1 MDGFEMV
8 QELRKSPEFINT
20 TILVT
25 SARVFKFERQKSQQ
39 SGCQYFLSKPLKV
52 GELLEKLKHYLKLF
66 LIYKTHDV
74 IEANSASEHLSA
86 MVMPPTKEL
95 TNIYKAAQ
103 IGDNE
108 AVKEEAI
115 RLKQLDS
122 KYTIFVDKLLELA
135 EDFKDEEIIKMI
147 EDGAEDEIIK
157 EH

>member
-1 MDGFEMV
+1 
-8 QELRKSPEFINT
+8 
-20 TILVT
+20 
-25 SARVFKFERQKSQQ
+25 
-39 SGCQYFLSKPLKV
+39 
-52 GELLEKLKHYLKLF
+52 
-66 LIYKTHDV
+66 
-74 IEANSASEHLSA
+74 

>member
-1 MDGFEMV
+1 M
-8 QELRKSPEFINT
+8 
-20 TILVT
+20 
-25 SARVFKFERQKSQQ
+25 
-39 SGCQYFLSKPLKV
+39 
-52 GELLEKLKHYLKLF
+52 LL
-66 LIYKTHDV
+66 
-74 IEANSASEHLSA
+74 EANSAFEHLSA

-122 KYTIFVDKLLELA
+122 KYTIFVDKLLELV
-135 EDFKDEEIIKMI
+135 EDFKDEEIMKMI